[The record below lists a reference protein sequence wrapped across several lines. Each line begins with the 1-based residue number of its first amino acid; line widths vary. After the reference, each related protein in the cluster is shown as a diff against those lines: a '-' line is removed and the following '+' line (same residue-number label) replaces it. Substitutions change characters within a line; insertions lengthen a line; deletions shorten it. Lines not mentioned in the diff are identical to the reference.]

1 MKTMR
6 FLAMFMLAA
15 TMIFASC
22 GKDEP
27 EPTPTPTPTP
37 TPGSSELVLNG
48 TGWEA
53 SITNTA
59 NMMGVSMNID
69 MLNTMDFLSD
79 STGEMFTDFTMEV
92 PDYPALN
99 QSESS
104 TEQFTYTFDGTTLVL
119 TSTGE
124 GSEPGDM
131 GTMTYNATDNTF
143 SMEIPDETYEGINL
157 RDVLGIDK
165 MTFHK
170 VR

>member
-1 MKTMR
+1 MKTLRYM
-6 FLAMFMLAA
+6 AMFMLAA

-92 PDYPALN
+92 PDAAPSPSPTTVADSTHRRYPTPTTPSAWRYPTRRMRAST
-99 QSESS
+99 SETSS
-104 TEQFTYTFDGTTLVL
+104 V
-119 TSTGE
+119 ST
-124 GSEPGDM
+124 
-131 GTMTYNATDNTF
+131 
-143 SMEIPDETYEGINL
+143 
-157 RDVLGIDK
+157 K
-165 MTFHK
+165 
-170 VR
+170 